1 MQSPPPMSEP
11 SESTLEAL
19 RAEGAHHHDPARFRY
34 LEALA
39 RRLPGQPVTVQR
51 VLAGRL
57 REAVVVY
64 AGRARGGVGE
74 DARPQRSAAPTAGAA
89 LAQLNRELNARAQ
102 ADADT
107 ARGSE
112 GASLSDLK
120 SVRQF
125 RKVWSKISAEQQVA
139 HSLHRGPEIAGPL
152 NSHKLMLRSLSLMQS
167 LSPDYLRCF
176 LSQMDSLL
184 WLEQASAKPA
194 SSTAKPV
201 RKSRQKQ

>member
-39 RRLPGQPVTVQR
+39 RRLPGQPATVQR

-125 RKVWSKISAEQQVA
+125 SKVWSKISAEQQVA

-184 WLEQASAKPA
+184 WLEQASAKPV